1 MKKGGGVLT
10 IIGGTIG
17 IVESVGLI
25 LVSAVGLRFGSEF
38 SALSFIMGWVGMVFS
53 LALVLLGSLV
63 LRSAGRVYALLCLG
77 CASLGVLLA
86 TCVFVPMLIFG
97 PLAERGSATALT
109 RYTPEAFGVLW
120 SSGWYIGIFLVL
132 GVVGGVLAT
141 LGTSTPERTPDESQD
156 E

>member
-1 MKKGGGVLT
+1 
-10 IIGGTIG
+10 
-17 IVESVGLI
+17 
-25 LVSAVGLRFGSEF
+25 
-38 SALSFIMGWVGMVFS
+38 MGWVGMVFS

-63 LRSAGRVYALLCLG
+63 LRSARRVYALLSLG

-97 PLAERGSATALT
+97 PLAEGGSATSLT
-109 RYTPEAFGVLW
+109 RYTSEAFGVLW

-141 LGTSTPERTPDESQD
+141 LGTTTPEPTPDESQD